1 MFLSLG
7 LAGFTIEKLGKETMS
22 TQPKILVIVHDVDD
36 HLNEMANPI
45 AEAGILMNTWDVVND
60 GDGRPMIETLDQYS
74 GIISLGA
81 HAGVLEEAEHPWMS
95 HERKIM
101 RWALDTATPLLG
113 LCFGSQL
120 LASTAGGRVYKA
132 DKGEF
137 AWTKVNMLP
146 EAASD
151 PVIGVMGQSADAFHF
166 HFDTF
171 DLPKDAVLLGETGGM
186 NEAFRVG
193 TSAWATQFHPEVG
206 LSQQLAWLSTYRR
219 AFIREGI
226 DLDEQIAKSHELAA
240 SYRKQAWAL
249 SEAFAGQV
257 LAHNAKR

>member
-1 MFLSLG
+1 
-7 LAGFTIEKLGKETMS
+7 MS
-22 TQPKILVIVHDVDD
+22 KQPKILVIVHDIDD

-45 AEAGILMNTWDVVND
+45 AEAGIVMTTWDVQHD
-60 GDGRPMIETLDQYS
+60 GDGRPALDELEQYS

-81 HAGVLEEAEHPWMS
+81 HAGVLEEAEHPWMT

-101 RWALDTATPLLG
+101 AWALATETPLLG

-120 LASTAGGRVYKA
+120 LASAAGGRVYKA
-132 DKGEF
+132 ETGEF

-146 EAASD
+146 EAAHD
-151 PVIGVMGQSADAFHF
+151 PVLGALGESADAFQF
-166 HFDTF
+166 HYDTF
-171 DLPKDAVLLGETGGM
+171 ELPESAVLLGESGNGTI
-186 NEAFRVG
+186 EAFRVG
-193 TSAWATQFHPEVG
+193 SSAWATQFHPEVG

-226 DLDEQIAKSHELAA
+226 DLDEQIAKSHALAA

-249 SEAFAGQV
+249 SEAFAQQV
-257 LAHNAKR
+257 LAFHKR

>member
-1 MFLSLG
+1 
-7 LAGFTIEKLGKETMS
+7 MS
-22 TQPKILVIVHDVDD
+22 SQPKILVVVHDIDD

-45 AEAGILMNTWDVVND
+45 AEAGILMTTWDVQND
-60 GDGRPMIETLDQYS
+60 GDGRPMLETLDQYS

-81 HAGVLEEAEHPWMS
+81 HAGVLEEAEHPWMT

-101 RWALDTATPLLG
+101 QWALDTETPLLG

-120 LASTAGGRVYKA
+120 LASAAGGRVYKA
-132 DKGEF
+132 ETGEF
-137 AWTKVNMLP
+137 AWTKVKMTA

-151 PVIGVMGQSADAFHF
+151 PVIGALGDSADAFQF
-166 HFDTF
+166 HYDTF
-171 DLPKDAVLLGETGGM
+171 DLPENAVLLGDADGM
-186 NEAFRVG
+186 VEAFRVG
-193 TSAWATQFHPEVG
+193 SSAWATQFHPEVG

-249 SEAFAGQV
+249 SEAFAKQV
-257 LAHNAKR
+257 LEFAAKRRAV